1 MAKIGKSIR
10 GIIVL
15 ARPINCLLTAGS
27 VVVGAVAGGLGGAP
41 VDIAMAA
48 LAAALITGAG
58 NALNDVQDI
67 EEDRINQPQRPLPA
81 GLVSPLAAI
90 VMVGLL
96 VVSGLGLAWWVSPV
110 AGMIA
115 TAVALTLMGYSIWL
129 KQTGPA
135 GNILVAALAATTFP
149 YGALVGGD
157 LGRSWIP
164 ATFAFLYHLGREVVK
179 GVEDMEG
186 DQRRDIRTL
195 ALRVSP
201 IAAGRVTALLLGLVA
216 LLALLPWTVGIYGIG
231 YGLPVVLL
239 DAFILAWFPQLWRG
253 APRGRLSRRLLVGMA
268 LGLLAIC
275 LGEVLEPLPPIP

>member
-1 MAKIGKSIR
+1 
-10 GIIVL
+10 
-15 ARPINCLLTAGS
+15 
-27 VVVGAVAGGLGGAP
+27 
-41 VDIAMAA
+41 
-48 LAAALITGAG
+48 
-58 NALNDVQDI
+58 
-67 EEDRINQPQRPLPA
+67 
-81 GLVSPLAAI
+81 
-90 VMVGLL
+90 MVGLL

-110 AGMIA
+110 TGMMA
-115 TAVALTLMGYSIWL
+115 TAVALALTGYSIWL

-164 ATFAFLYHLGREVVK
+164 ATFAFLYHLGREVAK
-179 GVEDMEG
+179 GIEDMEG